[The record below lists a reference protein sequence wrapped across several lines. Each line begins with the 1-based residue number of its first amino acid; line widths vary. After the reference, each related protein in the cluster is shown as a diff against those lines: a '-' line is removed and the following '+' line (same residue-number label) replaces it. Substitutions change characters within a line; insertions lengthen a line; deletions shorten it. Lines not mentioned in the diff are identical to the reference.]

1 MVYNE
6 NNNIFIS
13 LRMQKHLIC
22 DFDSTIVSIETLD
35 ELAKFVM
42 RRTAY
47 DVDLAQ
53 KIEEITEMG
62 MQGEIDFAQSLSR
75 RLDLMKLH
83 RDDVMEFKDHVK
95 RAITVSVIK
104 NVDFFRKYNKQIH
117 IISGGFYDFIIP
129 VVEELGLDVQNVH
142 ANTFVYDEAGVV
154 TGYDMNNCLIKPSG
168 KALQVK
174 QLQLDGHVI
183 MVGDGWTDYE
193 VKQSGAADH
202 FVAFVEHVMRD
213 KVMEVADFIAHNFDD
228 VVKYYKKI

>member
-1 MVYNE
+1 
-6 NNNIFIS
+6 
-13 LRMQKHLIC
+13 MQKHLIC

-42 RRTAY
+42 RRTGY

-62 MQGEIDFAQSLSR
+62 MQGEISFAQSLSQ
-75 RLDLMKLH
+75 RLALMHLH
-83 RDDVMEFKDHVK
+83 RDDITAFKDHVM
-95 RAITVSVIK
+95 RAVTVSVLK
-104 NVDFFRKYNKQIH
+104 NRDFLKKYHKNIH

-129 VVEELGLDVQNVH
+129 VATELGIDAQNVH
-142 ANTFVYDEAGVV
+142 ANSFAFDDRGEVI
-154 TGYDMNNCLIKPSG
+154 GYDVNSCLVKPSG

-174 QLQLDGHVI
+174 QLQLGGKVI

-202 FVAFVEHVMRD
+202 FVAFVEHMMRD
-213 KVMEVADFIAHNFDD
+213 KVMDVADHVAHGFDD
-228 VVKYYKKI
+228 VVKYYKSV